1 MSLRPLLLGAI
12 FAALGLP
19 VIAGDT
25 YQAIPFSALN
35 GWQDD
40 DHAAA
45 LEAFKVTCG
54 DMSGEEW
61 ESLCAV
67 AQQNPNARLYFE
79 TFFQP
84 VMTKTTEP
92 ALFTG
97 YYEPELDGS
106 LTRTGRFRYPIYG
119 VPKEVRAGGLWKTR
133 RDIEENQ
140 VLKGRGLELAWVE
153 NPADIFFL
161 QIQGSGRVRLQDGTT
176 IRLGFGGSN
185 GHRYQAIGPHLVE
198 LGVLQEHEVSANRI
212 KQWVLDNPEKGQ
224 EIVWENPAYVFFR
237 RVGDVPSDKGPL
249 GAMNRSLTALR
260 TLAVDPR
267 YVTLGAPVWLEK
279 GGSRPLNRLMIAQ
292 DTGSAITG
300 PQRADVFFGTGSQAG
315 IAAGLTKD
323 SGRMILLLLIQEVR
337 ARISGQ

>member
-1 MSLRPLLLGAI
+1 MSLRPLLLAAI

-212 KQWVLDNPEKGQ
+212 RQ
-224 EIVWENPAYVFFR
+224 
-237 RVGDVPSDKGPL
+237 
-249 GAMNRSLTALR
+249 
-260 TLAVDPR
+260 
-267 YVTLGAPVWLEK
+267 
-279 GGSRPLNRLMIAQ
+279 
-292 DTGSAITG
+292 
-300 PQRADVFFGTGSQAG
+300 
-315 IAAGLTKD
+315 
-323 SGRMILLLLIQEVR
+323 
-337 ARISGQ
+337 

>member
-1 MSLRPLLLGAI
+1 MSLRPLLLAAI

-61 ESLCAV
+61 ESLCEV
-67 AQQNPNARLYFE
+67 AQQKPNARLYVE

-185 GHRYQAIGPHLVE
+185 GHRYQAIQSSCRNRTGNSSPISVIDTVRPRNDRNPPKSTCPAIDLCFNE
-198 LGVLQEHEVSANRI
+198 LGHYR
-212 KQWVLDNPEKGQ
+212 
-224 EIVWENPAYVFFR
+224 FF
-237 RVGDVPSDKGPL
+237 
-249 GAMNRSLTALR
+249 
-260 TLAVDPR
+260 
-267 YVTLGAPVWLEK
+267 
-279 GGSRPLNRLMIAQ
+279 
-292 DTGSAITG
+292 
-300 PQRADVFFGTGSQAG
+300 
-315 IAAGLTKD
+315 
-323 SGRMILLLLIQEVR
+323 
-337 ARISGQ
+337 